1 MANEPQRLVRNV
13 AIRKTLAAL
22 KGEDR
27 RKRGD
32 IITGDP
38 FCQ

>member
-13 AIRKTLAAL
+13 VIGKTLAAF
-22 KGEDR
+22 KEKTR